1 MPVFNPFQPWT
12 YQNKPRQPKPATA
25 EEVKPPTARP
35 SPPPPTAGGGVVIEH
50 TPGGMVEHGGV
61 HIPPTTTP
69 TSTGGAKPPTS
80 PSGGIGTGV
89 GKLATT
95 GGGSTQGAS
104 TAIQST
110 AMSMAQQV
118 ISNYTRHHL
127 GYGPGI
133 NSAESFLAYMNALKQ
148 SDPSLYNQLMSN
160 PTIRQ
165 AMQYAQAYINYA
177 NSIVNWHLNPNPT
190 MTKQQFAVT
199 TANNLM
205 TQINQNM
212 QSGNYKQALQY
223 AQMLKA
229 LAQQYGLPVNT
240 QSLNTLINEL
250 TILSKLPQPPSA
262 QPPRMS
268 PQLMRALARTEPGFY
283 TSLANVYYQ
292 NAYRQW
298 MQYYNELMQLANE
311 AQSMGLTDLADR
323 LRAQA
328 SIANQMAQ
336 GYLVNYVLTSPRVQN
351 FINTL
356 NQYIQLL
363 SNQPDPT
370 TNPQAYLAWLGQV
383 VAMSQQ
389 VRNAWQSVYPFLSQ
403 YQNIPQIQQLVQQG
417 QYAQQL
423 VQQVMQYAQQ
433 LQQSLFLSPSILNIT
448 PTSLTQLGGLGG
460 VLTGSALM
468 QSLVQLPPG
477 TQITYTPLTTQGRG
491 QRQNAWWSGL
501 AKWYLSQLQLA
512 RQMATSN
519 NPLLRALGGA
529 YLGIL
534 TLGSGAV
541 GFAENFGA
549 LATGFPGTMLV
560 GLAEMPLIGTQTTMG
575 PRSPVTQFLL
585 GVGVPLAQTSEFLQS
600 SANWTLQQAQQA
612 WQGIEPQWEVRLPGW
627 VRPITPLIEAFY
639 PYVSNGRLVV
649 SPSTVIG
656 AIGYN
661 LPLVLSGVGAV
672 GGAMKGVGLGM
683 AGEETLAGELT
694 PELSTRLGMWLAERM
709 PGLSDIAESI
719 GGRVPWLSDI
729 LENISERLPEVTP
742 EGLIRVGSALE
753 RVGAVGNMIDPTAWM
768 ARLSGEALYGLG
780 KLLSGAGEGLEGLA
794 LRGLA
799 KIVSEGTPEFYML
812 PRYSQYGN
820 AIAERLLDLIGASGS
835 TLARVGTAGKVIGET
850 LATAFPMPWE
860 YYTFRDIVGNVVMP
874 FPRPLVQELIDYLR
888 GVRYSPFAFSFPL
901 VITRPG
907 VATTTQ
913 DLGSLL
919 SALSSENSRIGK
931 TILET
936 GTGTITNIETFG
948 WEVPIVYRLP
958 NGQVA
963 TGVNLV
969 VRLGPGGD
977 TAEVIYP
984 VVTENGLTWMREV
997 VPINKLDQT
1006 ISNAAQKLAVELG
1019 VPPGATP
1026 VFSRQALYL
1035 VRIRTNTP
1043 GLGELTAFLTPQQ
1056 IRQYRLLVGA
1066 TQAFMPNE
1074 LAEMMGITAKG
1085 RDVEAIRNAYLT
1097 LLASLLSQP
1106 PEVLENNPQLLL
1118 GLGGGLATQYMEQV
1132 SPTVVG
1138 DIMSRLRRTPAS
1150 VFYDWFQNVLP
1161 YIRQA
1166 QRNII
1171 VPNVGLYELLLG
1183 AEQPYGLLPLGRFYM
1198 PYAFGLAE
1206 VPIIP
1211 PTLGEAGG
1219 ELITAT
1225 RGARGTGALLGALGS
1240 GGNAWLVGPT
1250 MENMALV
1257 LNVNPQELMTTLAEI
1272 QNELAGLG
1280 ITYRPFQLITPGGA
1294 PLYTLTGT
1302 TAGGELLNYLANLEA
1317 LARLGR
1323 ITQQLVPA
1331 TTITGA
1337 TPIEFYPVLSGLTRE
1352 QAEAVLGMLGA
1363 GARAGA
1369 PTGAAGIMALPPTAE
1384 VAGETPMGLEELL
1397 AGGGSSAEQYL
1408 SALAGLRVAEETGGG
1423 ALEGVAPWLVRLTER
1438 AGANLVPTQLPPN
1451 VNELIR
1457 QRIRNYLAS
1466 INEVTIPPGLRQ
1478 WGGNLLMFSWH
1489 APGRINVSP
1498 PGVLR
1503 LFTGLLPMRTRV
1515 GTRQYYAQATPLTLS
1530 PIEIPPPPI
1539 PPITIQGQTTT
1550 TVQETP
1556 TQNPPTTA
1564 TPVPPTAVPPVPPF
1578 LIPLLWFPS
1587 WMPTQYPLAGELARP
1602 GAMREILVL

>member
-1 MPVFNPFQPWT
+1 
-12 YQNKPRQPKPATA
+12 
-25 EEVKPPTARP
+25 
-35 SPPPPTAGGGVVIEH
+35 
-50 TPGGMVEHGGV
+50 
-61 HIPPTTTP
+61 
-69 TSTGGAKPPTS
+69 
-80 PSGGIGTGV
+80 
-89 GKLATT
+89 
-95 GGGSTQGAS
+95 
-104 TAIQST
+104 
-110 AMSMAQQV
+110 
-118 ISNYTRHHL
+118 
-127 GYGPGI
+127 
-133 NSAESFLAYMNALKQ
+133 
-148 SDPSLYNQLMSN
+148 MSN

-190 MTKQQFAVT
+190 MTTQQFAVT

-205 TQINQNM
+205 TQINQSM

-223 AQMLKA
+223 AQMLKT

-250 TILSKLPQPPSA
+250 TILSQLPQPPNV
-262 QPPRMS
+262 QPPRLS
-268 PQLMRALARTEPGFY
+268 PQMLRALGISNPSFY

-298 MQYYNELMQLANE
+298 MQYYNELMQLVNQ
-311 AQSMGLTDLADR
+311 AQSMGLTDLASR

-328 SIANQMAQ
+328 SIANQVAQ
-336 GYLVNYVLTSPRVQN
+336 GYLANYVLTIPNVTS

-363 SNQPDPT
+363 RNQPDPT
-370 TNPQAYLAWLGQV
+370 TNPQAYLTWLGEV

-403 YQNIPQIQQLVQQG
+403 YQGNPAIQQLIQQG
-417 QYAQQL
+417 QYAQQ
-423 VQQVMQYAQQ
+423 VSQQVTQYANQQ
-433 LQQSLFLSPSILNIT
+433 LQPFLLANPSILNVT
-448 PTSLTQLGGLGG
+448 PQSLTQLGGLGG

-477 TQITYTPLTTQGRG
+477 TQIQIPYTPLTTQQG
-491 QRQNAWWSGL
+491 QRRNEWWSGL
-501 AKWYLSQLQLA
+501 ANWYLSQLQLA
-512 RQMATSN
+512 RQMATSD

-529 YLGIL
+529 YLGTL

-560 GLAEMPLIGTQTTMG
+560 GLAEMPLIGTRTTMG

-585 GVGVPLAQTSEFLQS
+585 GVGVPLAQTGEFLQS
-600 SANWTLQQAQQA
+600 SAAWTLQQAQQA
-612 WQGIEPQWEVRLPGW
+612 WQGIEPQWEFRLPGW

-639 PYVSNGRLVV
+639 PYVRGNEVNV
-649 SPSTVIG
+649 SPSAIIG
-656 AIGYN
+656 AVGYN
-661 LPLVLSGVGAV
+661 LPLVLSGVGAL

-694 PELSTRLGMWLAERM
+694 PELSTRLGMWLAER
-709 PGLSDIAESI
+709 A
-719 GGRVPWLSDI
+719 PWLEDV
-729 LENISERLPEVTP
+729 LPRLGLTP
-742 EGLIRVGSALE
+742 EELISVGSTLE
-753 RVGAVGNMIDPTAWM
+753 RVGAVGNVIDPYAWLGRLTGELLAGGGELA
-768 ARLSGEALYGLG
+768 ARLGG
-780 KLLSGAGEGLEGLA
+780 KLERYALS
-794 LRGLA
+794 GLA
-799 KIVSEGTPEFYML
+799 KTTPEGTPEFYML

-1097 LLASLLSQP
+1097 LLASLLGQP

-1225 RGARGTGALLGALGS
+1225 RGARGTGALLSALGS

-1503 LFTGLLPMRTRV
+1503 LFTGLLPMRTRA